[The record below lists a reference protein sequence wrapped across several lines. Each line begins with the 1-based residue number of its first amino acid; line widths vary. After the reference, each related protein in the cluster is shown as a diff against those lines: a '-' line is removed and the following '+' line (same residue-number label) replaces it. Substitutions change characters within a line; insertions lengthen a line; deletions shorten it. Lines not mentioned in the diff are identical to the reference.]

1 MNQRKKMT
9 EKKWAPLVMSTTLIT
24 TAILSAGGTVS
35 AAEVHQAK
43 NHGQEISQ
51 LANSLPGSPDKGSA
65 IHTLAKQINNTA
77 ITETNEDELTEQN
90 AVHAPMAEVTPE
102 APEEEAFVEEPTTE
116 VTPEVEAFVEEPTT
130 GVTSEEEAFVEEPTT
145 EVTSEEEAF
154 VEEPLSEVTPEEEAF
169 VEEPLSEV
177 IPEEEALEE
186 EPTSEVTPEEDSN
199 EGEAINGEAVNEEDD
214 GQSNTD
220 GQGES
225 LEDDKVNGDQS
236 ATTVTD
242 KGTEATDQTL
252 EDWVADHYREVIE
265 DYRSLIDHYQTYIDQ
280 WFAISENDSTT
291 AAEEAVV
298 TDEAPTAEEAEAT
311 TETPAT
317 EEAEAETDN
326 SLDQVKSEQKSDS
339 YTAFD
344 KLSGYYQQ
352 LLNSYQSFV
361 TLFK

>member
-116 VTPEVEAFVEEPTT
+116 VT
-130 GVTSEEEAFVEEPTT
+130 
-145 EVTSEEEAF
+145 SEEEAF

-177 IPEEEALEE
+177 TPEEEALEE
-186 EPTSEVTPEEDSN
+186 EPTTEVTPEEDSN

-317 EEAEAETDN
+317 EEAEATTQAPTAEEAEATIETPATEEAEAETDN